1 MTPATLNRL
10 LVLGTASGGPIAMA
24 ELCGMAR
31 LITPNDWQPT
41 LEALTTAVGQALS
54 DALIVMIEDALH
66 PSPAIETTPLGDE
79 QLKALLREPIPLG
92 RGGFTRACMSAKL
105 CFLHLLPALERG
117 GAAAELCALYHQA
130 IAHVRRL
137 RTRPEWAEG
146 PAQQALRCELARLD
160 SELAWAERL
169 TGWSRLDRAA
179 E

>member
-10 LVLGTASGGPIAMA
+10 LVLGTASGGPIAIA
-24 ELCGMAR
+24 ELCGIAR
-31 LITPNDWQPT
+31 LIAPNDWQPSV
-41 LEALTTAVGQALS
+41 EALTTAVGQALS
-54 DALIVMIEDALH
+54 DALIVMIEDAFQ
-66 PSPAIETTPLGDE
+66 PSPAIETTELGDRK
-79 QLKALLREPIPLG
+79 LKAMLREPIPFG

-105 CFLHLLPALERG
+105 CFLHLLPTPERG
-117 GAAAELCALYHQA
+117 DAAAKLCALYHQA

-137 RTRPEWAEG
+137 QTRPEWAEG

-169 TGWSRLDRAA
+169 SGWSRLDRAA